1 MDSKK
6 ASRLSD
12 KIYTAVDEFLLA
24 RDLPQ
29 LNESVKARK
38 RPPVESDASEPTE
51 KKVKTGSEPSE
62 GNGNAVPQPVQV
74 MTAAQIKA
82 MMANTMKQIEER
94 KASIAA
100 LKGLIIKMFIC
111 NISCYSKVLLSN
123 MQIRSAKRRHQKTT

>member
-38 RPPVESDASEPTE
+38 RPTIESDASEPTE

-100 LKGLIIKMFIC
+100 LKGMYYYIYRMTNEKWTPIAPP
-111 NISCYSKVLLSN
+111 KVGHFFAFFRLF
-123 MQIRSAKRRHQKTT
+123 